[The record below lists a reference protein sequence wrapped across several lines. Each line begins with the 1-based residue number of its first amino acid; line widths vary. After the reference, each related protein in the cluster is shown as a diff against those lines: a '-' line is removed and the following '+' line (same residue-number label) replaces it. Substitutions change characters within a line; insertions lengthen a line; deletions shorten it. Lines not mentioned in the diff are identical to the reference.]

1 MRTSLPTY
9 QSIIDTKRLEKLIRK
24 VCIEDAEQLVV
35 IYNYYVLNSV
45 VTFDNIPFKADFFE
59 DKIKT
64 ISTQFPFYVYEEN
77 NEILGYAYATIWRL
91 KPAYKHTVESTIYL
105 KHSATGKQIGTKL
118 YSYLLAEL
126 KKQNY
131 HAIIGG
137 LSLPNDASI
146 RLHQKLGF
154 KKVAH
159 YKEVGR
165 KFNKWVDVAFWQLNF
180 QTTSN

>member
-1 MRTSLPTY
+1 M
-9 QSIIDTKRLEKLIRK
+9 IRK
-24 VCIEDAEQLVV
+24 VRIEDAQQLVD

-45 VTFDNIPFKADFFE
+45 VTFDDIPFESIFFE

-64 ISTQFPFYVYEEN
+64 ITSQFPFYVYEEN
-77 NEILGYAYATIWRL
+77 DEILGYAYANKWRL
-91 KPAYKHTVESTIYL
+91 KPAYKHTVESTVYL
-105 KHSATGKQIGTKL
+105 KYTATGKQIGTKL
-118 YSYLLAEL
+118 YSHLLSEL

-137 LSLPNDASI
+137 VSLPNDVSI
-146 RLHQKLGF
+146 KLHENLGF

-159 YKEVGR
+159 YYEVGR

-180 QTTSN
+180 

>member
-1 MRTSLPTY
+1 M
-9 QSIIDTKRLEKLIRK
+9 IRK
-24 VCIEDAEQLVV
+24 VRIEDAQQLVD

-45 VTFDNIPFKADFFE
+45 VTFDDIPFEASFFE
-59 DKIKT
+59 EKIT
-64 ISTQFPFYVYEEN
+64 SITAQFPFYVHEEN
-77 NEILGYAYATIWRL
+77 NEVLGYAYATKWRQ

-105 KHSATGKQIGTKL
+105 KQSATGKQIGTKL
-118 YSYLLAEL
+118 YAYLLSKL
-126 KKQNY
+126 KTQNY

-146 RLHQKLGF
+146 KLHEKLGF

-159 YKEVGR
+159 YNEVGL

-180 QTTSN
+180 

>member
-1 MRTSLPTY
+1 M
-9 QSIIDTKRLEKLIRK
+9 IRN
-24 VCIEDAEQLVV
+24 VRIEDAKQLVD

-45 VTFDNIPFKADFFE
+45 VTFDDLAFDSAFFE
-59 DKIKT
+59 DKIKS
-64 ISTQFPFYVYEEN
+64 ISAHFPFFVFEEN
-77 NEILGYAYATIWRL
+77 SEILGYAYANKWRQ
-91 KPAYKHTVESTIYL
+91 KPAYKNTVESTIYL
-105 KHSATGKQIGTKL
+105 KQSATGKQIGTKL
-118 YSYLLAEL
+118 YTYLLSEL

-146 RLHQKLGF
+146 KLHERLGF

-159 YKEVGR
+159 YNEVGR

-180 QTTSN
+180 

>member
-1 MRTSLPTY
+1 
-9 QSIIDTKRLEKLIRK
+9 LEKLIRE
-24 VCIEDAEQLVV
+24 VHIQDAQQLVD

-45 VTFDNIPFKADFFE
+45 VTFDDIPFESSLFE

-64 ISTQFPFYVYEEN
+64 VASQFPFYVYEEN
-77 NEILGYAYATIWRL
+77 DEILGYAYANKWRL
-91 KPAYKHTVESTIYL
+91 KPAYKHTVESTVYL
-105 KHSATGKQIGTKL
+105 KHTAVGKQIGTKL
-118 YSYLLAEL
+118 YSHLLKEL

-137 LSLPNDASI
+137 VSLPNDVSI
-146 RLHQKLGF
+146 KLHENLGF

-159 YKEVGR
+159 YNEVGL